1 MTKASHPSILEVCV
15 DSVESAV
22 NAERG
27 GADRLELCGDLIVG
41 GITPSL
47 ALYECIRDKVSIPI
61 HVLLRPRFGDFLYT
75 EDEIEAM
82 CEDIATFRDLG
93 ANGVVIGALTPI
105 PVRHG
110 NDLLFL
116 LIQKSEN
123 NVAVCFG
130 HPFNRRRQH
139 LEKLLDFSRCH
150 LLRGAVCFFMR
161 IIKVP
166 ILRSARRIHL
176 SAPIAHSD
184 AVAEKH
190 HRDNADRKPDI
201 FGIIEKKSIPKT
213 SQWVKYYRY
222 RFLKYQSCNGLR
234 SQPNDINDQC
244 RQKDD

>member
-1 MTKASHPSILEVCV
+1 MCLSKRTGFRV
-15 DSVESAV
+15 DFPLGIDHIKRLARTELGDDVV
-22 NAERG
+22 HHK
-27 GADRLELCGDLIVG
+27 GA
-41 GITPSL
+41 
-47 ALYECIRDKVSIPI
+47 
-61 HVLLRPRFGDFLYT
+61 RFACSGRTADSDVT
-75 EDEIEAM
+75 
-82 CEDIATFRDLG
+82 
-93 ANGVVIGALTPI
+93 VVIGALTPI

-166 ILRSARRIHL
+166 ILRSARRVHL

-234 SQPNDINDQC
+234 SQPNDINDQR